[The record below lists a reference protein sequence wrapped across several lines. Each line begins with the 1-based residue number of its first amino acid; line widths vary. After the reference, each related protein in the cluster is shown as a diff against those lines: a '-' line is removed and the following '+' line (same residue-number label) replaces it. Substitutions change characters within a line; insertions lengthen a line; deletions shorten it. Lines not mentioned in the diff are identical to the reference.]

1 MSGCVWVTA
10 NEESDMS
17 DISAFIGDLQDL
29 MRKYNVSME
38 VSECGLEHDYANV
51 TFTCYSEDIDD
62 LKNYEVEWFFEM
74 VDLWPNEAVKVK

>member
-1 MSGCVWVTA
+1 MSGWVWVTA

-29 MRKYNVSME
+29 MKKYNVSME
-38 VSECGLEHDYANV
+38 VAECGLEHDHANV

-74 VDLWPNEAVKVK
+74 VDLWPNEAVKLK